1 MISLDKLI
9 NKNIKSIP
17 YEGLDINKEG
27 LIEDFKNVMKGFLTF
42 SKTYELTNK
51 GYLKNGIYYSREEVI
66 NHYLTN

>member
-9 NKNIKSIP
+9 EKNIESIS

-51 GYLKNGIYYSREEVI
+51 GYLKNSIYYSREEVI
-66 NHYLTN
+66 NHYLNS